1 MVYRYLMDTMFN
13 LRLAGGADA
22 YLSKCPSRTVLVMLS
37 DKWTLLMLCALSTG
51 PRRFGELHRRLDG
64 ITHKML
70 SQTLRTLERD
80 GLVTRTVYATVPPSV
95 EYALTDLGM
104 SATNLVE
111 EVRQWAEIH
120 VDDVLESRVKYD
132 DREKLGPLQVK

>member
-1 MVYRYLMDTMFN
+1 MDIIVD

-37 DKWTLLMLCALSTG
+37 DKWTLLVLCGLGGG
-51 PRRFGELHRRLDG
+51 PKRFGELRRLLDG

-95 EYALTDLGM
+95 EYALTDLGT
-104 SATNLVE
+104 SATKLMDEIRNWAEEHVNDVLTARTAYDRRVAGKVIVE
-111 EVRQWAEIH
+111 E
-120 VDDVLESRVKYD
+120 
-132 DREKLGPLQVK
+132 